1 MAEQEITSLS
11 YSVRGRVVLKH
22 IGQLLIALAVLNAVS
37 LMASLL
43 FGEYSMSIPYAVI
56 VFLLAVS
63 GILFSRIKCPSDIQP
78 NEALVITAF
87 IFLFISFILSFPM
100 MASGLS
106 FQDALF
112 EAVSA
117 ITTTGLTTVTNI
129 EDKPL
134 TFVFLRSWMQWVGGL
149 GIVVL
154 SVALL
159 MRPGIA
165 ARRLAGFEEK
175 QDIAGSTRLYA
186 RKILWIYIV
195 ISAAGL
201 FILVVMG
208 MKFFPALVHTLS
220 AVSTG
225 GFSSYHD
232 SLSGIG
238 GKPLQAAVTGLG
250 FMGAISLGLFYKA
263 YKKGPRML
271 TDDVEI
277 RALFFSALAIFLL
290 LMLIMIFTSGN
301 TPAETAVDAFLLAFS
316 AQTTTG
322 FSTVDVA
329 TIGPASKL
337 VLIMSM
343 LTGGSIG
350 STAGGIKIFRLL
362 ILLRVLKLTIIK
374 THLPEHAVVEPRLSG
389 QRLEEEEIEKAFL
402 VIFLFILVVLLSWFP
417 FVAMGY
423 DPLDSLFEV
432 VSAAGTVGLS
442 TGITGHELPAIL
454 KGVLCADMLMGRL
467 EIVAFLVVFYPG
479 TWFGRRLGS
488 P

>member
-1 MAEQEITSLS
+1 MAEHEITSLS
-11 YSVRGRVVLKH
+11 YSVRGRIVLKH
-22 IGQLLIALAVLNAVS
+22 SGQLFIVLAVLNLVS
-37 LMASLL
+37 LIVSLL
-43 FGEYSMSIPYAVI
+43 FGEYTISMPYAVI
-56 VFLLAVS
+56 VFFLAIS

-87 IFLFISFILSFPM
+87 IFLFTSFILSFPM

-117 ITTTGLTTVTNI
+117 ITTTGLTTVADI
-129 EDKPL
+129 EGKPL
-134 TFVFLRSWMQWVGGL
+134 TFIFLRSWMQWVGGL

-159 MRPGIA
+159 MRPGIS
-165 ARRLAGFEEK
+165 ARRIAGFEEK
-175 QDIAGSTRLYA
+175 QDIIGSTRLYA
-186 RKILWIYIV
+186 RKVLQVYIF

-225 GFSSYHD
+225 GFSSYHN

-238 GKPLQAAVTGLG
+238 GKPLQAVVTGIS
-250 FMGAISLGLFYKA
+250 FTGAISMGLFYKA
-263 YKKGPRML
+263 SKKGPRVL
-271 TDDVEI
+271 TGDAEI
-277 RALFFSALAIFLL
+277 RALFFSALSMALL
-290 LMLIMIFTSGN
+290 LMLTMIFRHGSART
-301 TPAETAVDAFLLAFS
+301 ETAINAFLLAFS

-322 FSTVDVA
+322 FSSVDVA
-329 TIGPASKL
+329 SIGPASKL
-337 VLIMSM
+337 VLIISM

-362 ILLRVLKLTIIK
+362 ILLKILKLTIIK
-374 THLPEHAVVEPRLSG
+374 TQLPKHAVVEPRISG
-389 QRLEEEEIEKAFL
+389 ERLEEEEIEKAFL
-402 VIFLFILVVLLSWFP
+402 VIFLFMLVVLLSWFT

-432 VSAAGTVGLS
+432 ASAVGTVGLS
-442 TGITGHELPAIL
+442 TGITSHELPGIL

-479 TWFGRRLGS
+479 TWFGRRLKS
-488 P
+488 S